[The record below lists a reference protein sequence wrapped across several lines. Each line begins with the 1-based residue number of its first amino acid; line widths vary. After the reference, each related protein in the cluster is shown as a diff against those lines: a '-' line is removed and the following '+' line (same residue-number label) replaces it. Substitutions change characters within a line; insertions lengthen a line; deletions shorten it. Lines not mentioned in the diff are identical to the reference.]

1 MLAFLPLYFTK
12 FIIQGEYMKFLV
24 KKPILGFENINEVEL
39 QKIDDTFAILKD
51 NKGNV
56 LFTLINPF
64 ALREDFDFN
73 VPADVRVLLGLNE
86 NSDVEVYSNVVM
98 KEPITEAV
106 VNFKAPFI
114 FNKSNNTVSQVIL
127 ENEGYGKIGDFIKE

>member
-1 MLAFLPLYFTK
+1 
-12 FIIQGEYMKFLV
+12 MKFLV
-24 KKPILGFENINEVEL
+24 KKPIPGFENINEVEL

-51 NKGNV
+51 SKGNV

-64 ALREDFDFN
+64 ALREDFDFE
-73 VPADVRVLLGLNE
+73 VPADVRVLLELNE
-86 NSDVEVYSNVVM
+86 NSDVDVYSNVVM

-114 FNKSNNTVSQVIL
+114 FNKSNNTMSQVIL

>member
-1 MLAFLPLYFTK
+1 MK
-12 FIIQGEYMKFLV
+12 FII
-24 KKPILGFENINEVEL
+24 KKPIPGFEDIAEVEL
-39 QKIDDTFAILKD
+39 QKIDETFAILKD
-51 NKGNV
+51 NNGNV

-64 ALREDFDFN
+64 ILKKDFDFE
-73 VPADVRVLLGLNE
+73 VPSDVKVLLKLNE

-114 FNKSNNTVSQVIL
+114 FNKSNNTASQVIL
-127 ENEGYGKIGDFIKE
+127 ENEGYAKIGDFIKE